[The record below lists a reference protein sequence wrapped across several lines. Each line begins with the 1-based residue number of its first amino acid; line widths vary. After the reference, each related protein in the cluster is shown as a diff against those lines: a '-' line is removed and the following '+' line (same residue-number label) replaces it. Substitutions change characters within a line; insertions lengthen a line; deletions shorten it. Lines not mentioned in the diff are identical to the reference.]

1 MFKMALA
8 NCSDVGDAVIAKFLI
23 GRRSICHDTTVATVT
38 LRWRTSLRCNPRRAH
53 HIKYTRS
60 EAEQEKYSEPPRR
73 NPEPAVDE
81 PTEAGSDY
89 HACNKFTRESETSRV
104 AGCSRRPIRTRTIGG
119 LVRTFVACKLFAEP
133 LESRGESGLIGLP
146 VATGRRSRV
155 RRGSWL
161 STLADQRSGHV
172 RT

>member
-1 MFKMALA
+1 
-8 NCSDVGDAVIAKFLI
+8 
-23 GRRSICHDTTVATVT
+23 
-38 LRWRTSLRCNPRRAH
+38 
-53 HIKYTRS
+53 
-60 EAEQEKYSEPPRR
+60 AEQEKYSEPPRR

-119 LVRTFVACKLFAEP
+119 LVRTFVACKLFAEA

-146 VATGRRSRV
+146 LATVAVLARAVGHGFPHSRISV
-155 RRGSWL
+155 RGMS
-161 STLADQRSGHV
+161 APEPSGPMRCSGYSFGYIVPCLIEIDTCAAFQIGHF
-172 RT
+172 RAF